1 MYITSNCNFTIII
14 ISLLKVGPPVAEQHI
29 QPMEVMVTAS
39 AQRSPPKILK
49 NLQDTEVVE
58 GEK

>member
-1 MYITSNCNFTIII
+1 
-14 ISLLKVGPPVAEQHI
+14 
-29 QPMEVMVTAS
+29 MEVMVTAS

-49 NLQDTEVVE
+49 NLQDAEVVE